1 MRKES
6 LSFIRCRLG
15 TRLLLPML
23 LLLQVNGTLFG
34 QGGGNF
40 RILTDS
46 LPDGTVGTPYSQT
59 FQSAGTSTAPYTW
72 SLASG
77 TLPPGLTLLPSG
89 VLSGIPTTAGKF
101 KIKIRV
107 VDSSAPQ
114 KTVQKDFDLTIDPLV
129 LSMTTTSPLPAGT
142 VGTSYTQTFTATGGT
157 TPYTWSREAG
167 SLPAGLTFTAG
178 GTLSGTPTAGGSFNF
193 TIRVTDSGATPQ
205 NVQKVFSLSIATP
218 VSITTNSTLPSG
230 VEGTSYSQT
239 LAATGGTAPYTW
251 ALATGSLPD
260 GLSVSPSGI
269 IGGTPTANGSFNLT
283 IRATDSGTPP
293 QTTQKAFSLTIATAL
308 SITTGSTLPP
318 GIVGTSYSQ
327 TLTAA
332 NGTAP
337 YTWTLVAGSLPG
349 GLSLSA
355 SGTISGTPTAEGSF
369 DFTIRATDNGSTRQS
384 TQKAFSVAI
393 VSALSITTSS
403 PLPPG
408 TVGTSYSRTLAATGG
423 TAPYTWS
430 LASGSLPGGLS
441 LSSGGVISGTPA
453 VEGTFNFTIRVTDTA
468 QQNSQKAFSL
478 TIVPAGAP
486 LSITTTSPLP
496 SGVVGTRYS
505 RDLQASGGTVPYRWT
520 IRSGVLPQGLT
531 LSSDGVLSGTPTSTG
546 PFSFTVRAT
555 DSSSQPQMADQAFT
569 MTIDNPSIPALT
581 LTAVP
586 GDLNP
591 TQQQPITLA
600 VSAPYPSPLSG
611 SLTISF
617 TPNAVAAADDPMVMF
632 SNGSRTASFNIPANG
647 TAAVFS
653 PPVLLLTGTVAGS
666 INLTATLQGNQP
678 QRIGTVNVRLMPPQ
692 LRNVVGVRTS
702 GGLRVEVTG
711 YSPERRVQRVDFQFR
726 VRTSAGLESVNLG
739 RIVEPE
745 FENWYRSSSSTAFG
759 SSFLYM
765 QSFVVQGDIATI
777 ESVIITLTNA
787 QGSTSSSIIAF
798 SN

>member
-1 MRKES
+1 MEH
-6 LSFIRCRLG
+6 LHTPG
-15 TRLLLPML
+15 PE
-23 LLLQVNGTLFG
+23 LQVPYRADSTSTSGGTLSGTPTAAGSFNFTIRVRDNGTVR
-34 QGGGNF
+34 Q
-40 RILTDS
+40 
-46 LPDGTVGTPYSQT
+46 TVDKAFT
-59 FQSAGTSTAPYTW
+59 
-72 SLASG
+72 
-77 TLPPGLTLLPSG
+77 
-89 VLSGIPTTAGKF
+89 
-101 KIKIRV
+101 
-107 VDSSAPQ
+107 
-114 KTVQKDFDLTIDPLV
+114 LTINTSVPPLAI
-129 LSMTTTSPLPAGT
+129 STGSTLPAGA
-142 VGTSYTQTFTATGGT
+142 VGTAYSQALAATGGT
-157 TPYTWSREAG
+157 TPYTWSVASG
-167 SLPAGLTFTAG
+167 PLPGGLSLSSG
-178 GTLSGTPTAGGSFNF
+178 GTLSGTPTAAGSFSF

-205 NVQKVFSLSIATP
+205 TVQKAFSLTIATP

-260 GLSVSPSGI
+260 GLSLSPSGT
-269 IGGTPTANGSFNLT
+269 IGGTPTANGSFNFT
-283 IRATDSGTPP
+283 IRATDSGSPQ
-293 QTTQKAFSLTIATAL
+293 QTTQKAFSLTVATAL
-308 SITTGSTLPP
+308 SITTSSTLPP

-337 YTWTLVAGSLPG
+337 YTWTLVTGSLPG

-393 VSALSITTSS
+393 VSALSITTNS
-403 PLPPG
+403 PLSPG
-408 TVGTSYSRTLAATGG
+408 TVGTSYTRTLAATGG

-441 LSSGGVISGTPA
+441 LSSGGVISGTPSA
-453 VEGTFNFTIRVTDTA
+453 EGTFNFTIRVTDTA
-468 QQNSQKAFSL
+468 PQQNAQKAFSL

-496 SGVVGTRYS
+496 SGIVGVRYS
-505 RDLQASGGTVPYRWT
+505 RDLQASGGTVPYRWS

-546 PFSFTVRAT
+546 SSSFTVRAT
-555 DSSSQPQMADQAFT
+555 DSSSQPQTADQAFT

-586 GDLNP
+586 GELNP
-591 TQQQPITLA
+591 TQQQPIALA
-600 VSAPYPSPLSG
+600 VSAPYPAPLSG
-611 SLTISF
+611 SLSISF

-632 SNGSRTASFNIPANG
+632 SNGSRTVSFTIPANG

-653 PPVLLLTGTVAGS
+653 SPVLLLTGTVAGS
-666 INLTATLQGNQP
+666 INLNATLQGNQP

-711 YSPERRVQRVDFQFR
+711 YSPERRVQPW
-726 VRTSAGLESVNLG
+726 TSNSE
-739 RIVEPE
+739 
-745 FENWYRSSSSTAFG
+745 
-759 SSFLYM
+759 
-765 QSFVVQGDIATI
+765 
-777 ESVIITLTNA
+777 
-787 QGSTSSSIIAF
+787 
-798 SN
+798 